1 MYFTNR
7 PSQILMFLQGF
18 TQTKSIY
25 FSKVLFFYSNTDF
38 NAMPQRVPGNGPCCK
53 NWDFSQLEEVGEV
66 GKGVVLEN
74 PA

>member
-1 MYFTNR
+1 MYSTNR
-7 PSQILMFLQGF
+7 ASQILMFLQGF

-38 NAMPQRVPGNGPCCK
+38 DAMPQRVPGNSPCRK
-53 NWDFSQLEEVGEV
+53 NWDFSQLEEVEEV